1 MSLKPQHMVLFSI
14 IACSSVLAEDSLDT
28 LVIED
33 TLNIN
38 PNVSQPEKLTRTEA
52 TSADGGDF
60 LSQINGVSISRFG
73 GRGLEPIIRGQSQTR
88 LNVLLDG
95 AYIHGGCPNRM
106 DPPSSWAALET
117 YEEVKV
123 VKGVQTLTKGGGGS
137 GGTVSFE
144 RDTKALAEEQGVH
157 GRVSAMVS
165 DNHIKSDLL
174 ADVVAAGNTTYVR
187 GIFQHKD
194 ANNYEDGDG
203 KEVRSSFKH
212 QQAGIIAGYTP
223 TEDRLFEFSH
233 EKNDFTDALYPGAG
247 MDSPEE
253 TATITR
259 LRYKDKPANNRI
271 DEINA
276 EIYVSDVDH
285 VMDNY
290 SLRPNSGMKMRTP
303 TTSKTTGGR
312 IVLKSSTDSTLWE
325 YGLDIQKNQR
335 DAQLDNMNTGNA
347 RTVSTLWP
355 DVEITQAGVFAEA
368 THKLDDKRKVKAGLR
383 VDQVDAS
390 HNKAN
395 KKSDLMG
402 GRTANQSYT
411 HYYGTTAN
419 DKTETNVGGLLRY
432 EQAVS
437 DDLTAFAGI
446 SRTVRTADATE
457 RGVNKWVAGAA
468 SRWIGNPDI
477 KPEKHHQI
485 DIGLTKRTNKYSASA
500 TVFYDKVDD
509 YILRDAA
516 SLQTGI
522 LQNDQADIYR
532 NVEAE
537 LYGIEAEASTELTE
551 NLDLSGSLAYVHAT
565 NTTDDRPIAQTPPL
579 NGKIQLDYEKD
590 RWSTGSRIRFAS
602 AQNRIDENSKQEV
615 GKTPGYA
622 VLDVYGNY
630 RLNKTLNLRYGVDN
644 VLDKTYAEH
653 SSRSNLLDNEAIK
666 VNEPGRTAWLK
677 LTAEF

>member
-1 MSLKPQHMVLFSI
+1 MSFKPQHMVLFSI
-14 IACSSVLAEDSLDT
+14 IACSSVLAEEALDT
-28 LVIED
+28 LIIED

-60 LSQINGVSISRFG
+60 LSQINGISISRFG

-117 YEEVKV
+117 YEEVNV
-123 VKGVQTLTKGGGGS
+123 LKGVQTLTKGGGGS

-144 RDTKALAEEQGVH
+144 RDTKALAEDKGIH

-165 DNHIKSDLL
+165 DNHIKSDIL
-174 ADVVAAGNTTYVR
+174 ADVVAASDKGYVR
-187 GIFQHKD
+187 GIFQHKEAD
-194 ANNYEDGDG
+194 NYEDGDG
-203 KEVRSSFKH
+203 KDVRSSFTHK
-212 QQAGIIAGYTP
+212 QAGIIAGYTP
-223 TEDRLFEFSH
+223 TEDRLIEFSH
-233 EKNDFTDALYPGAG
+233 EQNDFTDALYPGSA

-259 LRYKDKPANNRI
+259 LRYKDKPANDAI

-276 EIYVSDVDH
+276 EVYVSDVDH

-290 SLRPNSGMKMRTP
+290 SLRPSPSIKMRTP
-303 TTSKTTGGR
+303 TSSKTTGGKITLR
-312 IVLKSSTDSTLWE
+312 TSTDKTQWE
-325 YGLDIQKNQR
+325 YGVDLQKNQR
-335 DAQLDNMNTGNA
+335 DAQLDNMTTGTA
-347 RTVSTLWP
+347 QTVSIMWP
-355 DVEITQAGVFAEA
+355 DVEIKQLGVFAEA
-368 THKLDDKRKVKAGLR
+368 THKLDQKRKIKAGLR
-383 VDQVDAS
+383 IDQIQTS

-395 KKSDLMG
+395 EKSDLMG
-402 GRTANQSYT
+402 GRTANQSYAY
-411 HYYGTTAN
+411 YYGNTADN
-419 DKTETNVGGLLRY
+419 AEESNVSGLLRY
-432 EQAVS
+432 EQSLS
-437 DDLTAFAGI
+437 DGLTLHTGI

-457 RGVNKWVAGAA
+457 RGINKWVADPA
-468 SRWIGNPDI
+468 SRWVGNPTI

-485 DIGLTKRTNKYSASA
+485 DAGLSKKTNKYTASA
-500 TVFYDKVDD
+500 TVFYDQVDD
-509 YILRDAA
+509 YILRDSANT
-516 SLQTGI
+516 QTGV

-532 NVEAE
+532 NINAE
-537 LYGIEAEASTELTE
+537 LYGIEADAKTKLSE
-551 NLDLSGSLAYVHAT
+551 NLDLSAALAYVHAS

-579 NGKIQLDYEKD
+579 NGKIQLDYEKN
-590 RWSTGSRIRFAS
+590 RWSAGSRIRFAS
-602 AQNRIDENSKQEV
+602 AQNRIDETSKQEV

>member
-1 MSLKPQHMVLFSI
+1 MVLFSVL
-14 IACSSVLAEDSLDT
+14 ACSSVLADDSLDT

-60 LSQINGVSISRFG
+60 LNQINGVSMSRFG

-123 VKGVQTLTKGGGGS
+123 AKGVQTLTKGGGGS

-144 RDTKALAEEQGVH
+144 RDSKALAEEQGVH

-174 ADVVAAGNTTYVR
+174 ADVVVAGEKAYVR

-194 ANNYEDGDG
+194 ADNYEDGDG
-203 KEVRSSFKH
+203 NEVRSSFKH
-212 QQAGIIAGYTP
+212 KQAGIIAGYTP
-223 TEDRLFEFSH
+223 TDNRLFEFSH
-233 EKNDFTDALYPGAG
+233 EKNDFTDALYPGSG

-259 LRYKDKPANNRI
+259 LRYKDKPASSNV

-276 EIYVSDVDH
+276 DIYVSDVEH

-312 IVLKSSTDSTLWE
+312 LVLKSSTDSTLWE

-335 DAQLDNMNTGNA
+335 DAQLDNMNTGIA

-355 DVEITQAGVFAEA
+355 DVEITQVGVFAEA
-368 THKLDDKRKVKAGLR
+368 THKLDDQKKLKAGIR
-383 VDQVDAS
+383 IDQVDTS

-395 KKSDLMG
+395 EQSDLMG
-402 GRTANQSYT
+402 GRTANQSYN
-411 HYYGTTAN
+411 HYYGTTAT

-432 EQAVS
+432 EQSLNNDV
-437 DDLTAFAGI
+437 TAFAGI

-457 RGVNKWVAGAA
+457 RGVNKWVAETT
-468 SRWIGNPDI
+468 SRWVGNPDI

-522 LQNDQADIYR
+522 LKNDQADIYR

-537 LYGIEAEASTELTE
+537 LYGIEAEASTELTD

-565 NTTDDRPIAQTPPL
+565 NATDDRPIAQTPPL
-579 NGKIQLDYEKD
+579 NGKIQLDYEKN
-590 RWSTGSRIRFAS
+590 RWSAGSRIRFAN

-615 GKTPGYA
+615 GTTPGYA

-644 VLDKTYAEH
+644 VMDKTYAEH